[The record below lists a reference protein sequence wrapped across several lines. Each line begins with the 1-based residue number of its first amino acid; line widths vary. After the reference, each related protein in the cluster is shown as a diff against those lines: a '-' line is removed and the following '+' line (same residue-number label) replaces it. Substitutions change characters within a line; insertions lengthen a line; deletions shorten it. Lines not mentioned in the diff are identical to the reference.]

1 MMDFILEL
9 YKNDNF
15 TIYLTIAL
23 VVLVVLFV
31 IVLLFGKRDQKLE
44 ETKRL
49 QKIETD
55 GFKEEDAEATKVE
68 VTEEVKKE
76 EQKENEDV
84 HVTTFEPNVPEV
96 DEDKTE
102 VIAMPKA
109 MSEEKPLL
117 SDNEDSKPISMEELP
132 ELKFDEIALE
142 NDLNE
147 LENIKKK
154 FDEIDIPEVEVKK
167 EDSNPKVFSSVFVPE
182 KNEANMFAMDDDED
196 TIELPTLKSVEKTEE
211 EVVEATEEAEETKD
225 ETPLLSED
233 SNSFSFDSVEGETYN
248 LK

>member
-31 IVLLFGKRDQKLE
+31 IVLIFGKRDQKLE

-49 QKIETD
+49 QKIEMD
-55 GFKEEDAEATKVE
+55 SFKEEKVEPTKVE

-76 EQKENEDV
+76 EPVKEDKGVNEEV
-84 HVTTFEPNVPEV
+84 HVTTFEPSAPQV

-102 VIAMPKA
+102 VIEMPKTI
-109 MSEEKPLL
+109 SEVKPLL
-117 SDNEDSKPISMEELP
+117 SDSEDSKPISMEELP
-132 ELKFDEIALE
+132 ELKFDEKALE

-154 FDEIDIPEVEVKK
+154 FDEINIPEVKPK
-167 EDSNPKVFSSVFVPE
+167 EDANINPKVFSSVFVPE
-182 KNEANMFAMDDDED
+182 KKDANIFAMDDDED
-196 TIELPTLKSVEKTEE
+196 TIELPTLKSMEKPKEE
-211 EVVEATEEAEETKD
+211 PVKEEA
-225 ETPLLSED
+225 PLLSED
-233 SNSFSFDSVEGETYN
+233 NSSFNFDSVEGETYN